1 MTSVSLSNFQ
11 TIATNTA
18 SSQKLT
24 VEGGDVLPRL
34 ASTSVKGRFVSWLA
48 LQGNVD
54 SQKAADQGAFR
65 TALQDKYGATLG
77 TQAYEKACN
86 ACGFTAGQNHSLT
99 SRQVI
104 TGVHYA
110 DEKLNSDPLAVL
122 ISEHEVTAAKYA
134 ASSSNGTGLD
144 AETAAFVSKVDAKA
158 AIPENHDVAS
168 VLPENLLTGNF
179 SVPDNEIRQAAV
191 DTLDVI
197 TQFISE
203 KYTPEI
209 AETVEGRIVE
219 AGLFDELLAEQ
230 VDPNNSVELRET
242 ISIFI
247 DAIWEEAQRVHIET
261 LL

>member
-11 TIATNTA
+11 NIAVDSA
-18 SSQKLT
+18 PSQKLT
-24 VEGGDVLPRL
+24 VADGNVQTRQ
-34 ASTSVKGRFVSWLA
+34 ASTSIQGRFVSWLA
-48 LQGNVD
+48 LQGNLD

-77 TQAYEKACN
+77 TQAYDQACN
-86 ACGFTAGQNHSLT
+86 ACGFSAGQNHSLT
-99 SRQVI
+99 SRQVV

-110 DEKLNSDPLAVL
+110 DEKLNSDPLAAL
-122 ISEHEVTAAKYA
+122 ISDHEVTAAKYA
-134 ASSSNGTGLD
+134 ASSSNGAIQD
-144 AETAAFVSKVDAKA
+144 EETAAFISQVEAKA
-158 AIPENHDVAS
+158 AEPENHDVAS
-168 VLPENLLTGNF
+168 VLPANLLTGDF
-179 SVPDNEIRQAAV
+179 SVPDIEIRQAAV

-197 TQFISE
+197 TEFIAQ

-209 AETVEGRIVE
+209 AEVVEGRVVE

-247 DAIWEEAQRVHIET
+247 DAIWEEAKKVHIESI
-261 LL
+261 L

>member
-48 LQGNVD
+48 LQGNLD

-86 ACGFTAGQNHSLT
+86 ACGFTAGQNHSLI

-104 TGVHYA
+104 TGVHFA
-110 DEKLNSDPLAVL
+110 EEKLNSDSLAP
-122 ISEHEVTAAKYA
+122 
-134 ASSSNGTGLD
+134 
-144 AETAAFVSKVDAKA
+144 FVSKVEVKA
-158 AIPENHDVAS
+158 AEPENHDVAS
-168 VLPENLLTGNF
+168 VLPAELLEGDF

-197 TQFISE
+197 TEFIAQ

-209 AETVEGRIVE
+209 AEAVEGRVVE
-219 AGLFDELLAEQ
+219 AEVFGKLLAEQ
-230 VDPNNSVELRET
+230 LDPNNSVELRET
-242 ISIFI
+242 ISLFI
-247 DAIWEEAQRVHIET
+247 DEIWLEAKRAHIET

>member
-11 TIATNTA
+11 NIATDTA

-24 VEGGDVLPRL
+24 VEGGDVQPRL

-48 LQGNVD
+48 LQGNLD

-86 ACGFTAGQNHSLT
+86 ACGFSAGQNHSLT
-99 SRQVI
+99 SRQVV

-110 DEKLNSDPLAVL
+110 DEKLNSDPLAAL

-134 ASSSNGTGLD
+134 TSSSNDTVLD
-144 AETAAFVSKVDAKA
+144 EDTAAFVSKVDAKA
-158 AIPENHDVAS
+158 AEPENHDIAS
-168 VLPENLLTGNF
+168 VLPANLLEGDF
-179 SVPDNEIRQAAV
+179 SVPDNEVRQAAV

-209 AETVEGRIVE
+209 AEAVEGRIVE
-219 AGLFDELLAEQ
+219 AEVFDKLLAEQ
-230 VDPNNSVELRET
+230 LDPNNSVELRET
-242 ISIFI
+242 ISLFI
-247 DAIWEEAQRVHIET
+247 DEIWLEAKRAHIET